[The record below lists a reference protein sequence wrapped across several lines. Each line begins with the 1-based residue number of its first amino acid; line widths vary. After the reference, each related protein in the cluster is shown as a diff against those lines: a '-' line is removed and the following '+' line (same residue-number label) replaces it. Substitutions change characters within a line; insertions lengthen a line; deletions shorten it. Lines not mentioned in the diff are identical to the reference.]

1 METRKGLVQGRTIT
15 LLGGEAKKLLPSDQ
29 NYCHSSQHYL
39 YIYLYL
45 DDQNYCQMTKI
56 INTMTTMTKITNT
69 MTTMT
74 KIIKVSF
81 HKKNYLPPTIIAT
94 MTKMIISI
102 SLRRFLPILI
112 IMIHFHSQHHDPF
125 PFSSS

>member
-1 METRKGLVQGRTIT
+1 MIFFLGRRRWRHGKV
-15 LLGGEAKKLLPSDQ
+15 LSRVAQSHCLGVRPK
-29 NYCHSSQHYL
+29 NYCQVTKIIATVANII

-81 HKKNYLPPTIIAT
+81 HKKIT
-94 MTKMIISI
+94 
-102 SLRRFLPILI
+102 FLP
-112 IMIHFHSQHHDPF
+112 Q
-125 PFSSS
+125 